1 MTTKTTIGFGVP
13 NEMDPHHF
21 TVDIPAARTEPVVIS
36 EEFGLQGGTGG
47 RPDSVVRC
55 RLPRAAWGAIAEE
68 LKRVLNER
76 LKEKKIATGR
86 WVSGL
91 NKVERLLGRELCLLA
106 WAVETAS
113 PEVIPSAVRSWVAL
127 RPDERWWLFSMA
139 AATTGD
145 AVDADVGWRKAI
157 RIALTE
163 NPSGEE
169 QAPARAKR
177 VKAKVE
183 RPSLLPLFE
192 ER

>member
-1 MTTKTTIGFGVP
+1 
-13 NEMDPHHF
+13 MDHRQLF
-21 TVDIPAARTEPVVIS
+21 DDRTERQRG
-36 EEFGLQGGTGG
+36 EEGQAADDQDDADQQADEQPAMG
-47 RPDSVVRC
+47 RE
-55 RLPRAAWGAIAEE
+55 GA
-68 LKRVLNER
+68 
-76 LKEKKIATGR
+76 GR
-86 WVSGL
+86 GRQ
-91 NKVERLLGRELCLLA
+91 RLLGRELCLLA

>member
-1 MTTKTTIGFGVP
+1 M
-13 NEMDPHHF
+13 
-21 TVDIPAARTEPVVIS
+21 
-36 EEFGLQGGTGG
+36 
-47 RPDSVVRC
+47 
-55 RLPRAAWGAIAEE
+55 
-68 LKRVLNER
+68 KRVLNER